1 MKILAIMMVSHFVA
15 DFLLQ
20 SREMGKTKSTVF
32 KVLLEHIIIQYL
44 TLWAALLFFVGPTL
58 AVEISLCNALV
69 HGLIDWNIWKLYK
82 WSVIYRLYNIV
93 LDSGARRDQM
103 LEQIEE
109 KAKGWQY
116 WEDHWFYTTI
126 GTDQLLHGLTLV
138 ALAGWF
144 L

>member
-32 KVLLEHIIIQYL
+32 KVLCEHVIIQYL
-44 TLWAALLFFVGPTL
+44 TLWAFLLFFVGPTL

-82 WSVIYRLYNIV
+82 WSAKYRIEKRIDTHLFLKADGAVV
-93 LDSGARRDQM
+93 LADKW
-103 LEQIEE
+103 E
-109 KAKGWQY
+109 Y
-116 WEDHWFYTTI
+116 WEDHLFYTTI
-126 GTDQLLHGLTLV
+126 GIDQLLHGLTLV
-138 ALAGWF
+138 ALAGLF